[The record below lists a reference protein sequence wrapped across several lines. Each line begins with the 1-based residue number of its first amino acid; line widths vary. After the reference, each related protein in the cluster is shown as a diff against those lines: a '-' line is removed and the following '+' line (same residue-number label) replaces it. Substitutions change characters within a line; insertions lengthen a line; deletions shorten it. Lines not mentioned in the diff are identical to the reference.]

1 MGQDATSQKGRVK
14 DAGPATPHHPGDYL
28 PSRVIKRSIVVGRHK
43 TSVSLEDVFWVEL
56 RKIAEQKHLTLS
68 RLVAE
73 IDAKRQHSNLSS
85 AIRLF
90 VFDQRVNSA
99 H

>member
-1 MGQDATSQKGRVK
+1 MSDNEQSKIAMRAPPDHATGAS
-14 DAGPATPHHPGDYL
+14 DYL
-28 PSRVIKRSIVVGRHK
+28 PSRVVKRSIVVGRHK

-56 RKIAEQKHLTLS
+56 RKIAEQKHLPLS
-68 RLVAE
+68 QLVAD
-73 IDAKRQHSNLSS
+73 IDANRQHNNLSS

-90 VFDQRVNSA
+90 VFEQRLKSS

>member
-1 MGQDATSQKGRVK
+1 MGGKHHARSVE
-14 DAGPATPHHPGDYL
+14 GPARSPPASDEDYL
-28 PSRVIKRSIVVGRHK
+28 PSRVVKRSIVVGRHK

-56 RKIAEQKHLTLS
+56 RKIAEQKRQTLS
-68 RLVAE
+68 QLVAD
-73 IDAKRQHSNLSS
+73 IDGQRRHSNLSS

-90 VFDQRVNSA
+90 VFEQRLKSA